1 MQVNKIPAFVKIV
14 DWEIQVWKRAY
25 KQVVP
30 LDENGNICTIGK
42 GTLLK
47 LKLTAAQLTGHEG
60 L

>member
-1 MQVNKIPAFVKIV
+1 MQVNKIPAFEKIV
-14 DWEIQVWKRAY
+14 DWEIQARKRAY

-30 LDENGNICTIGK
+30 RDTNGNICHIDK